1 MKNQTN
7 QINKELYKVDLFLLK
22 LLPIIMVIS
31 HIIASYG
38 AIFKVVSGAAII
50 IQIVSHYLGLVIA
63 PIAFMYISSHVFQF
77 CNYHR
82 MFIHYI
88 AVIELMNVTN
98 WYFRIPITNELYNGI
113 QVTIT
118 IVFAILAIIMYI
130 KKRRQIRLCKKEN
143 PSLA

>member
-1 MKNQTN
+1 MNSDILKT
-7 QINKELYKVDLFLLK
+7 KELYKVDLFLLK
-22 LLPIIMVIS
+22 LLPVIMVIS

-118 IVFAILAIIMYI
+118 IVFAIIALIMYI
-130 KKRRQIRLCKKEN
+130 KKRRQIRLCNKNAE
-143 PSLA
+143 PSD

>member
-1 MKNQTN
+1 M
-7 QINKELYKVDLFLLK
+7 ILNKDLYKVDLFLLK
-22 LLPIIMVIS
+22 LLPVIMVIS

-98 WYFRIPITNELYNGI
+98 WYFQLPITNELYNGI

-118 IVFAILAIIMYI
+118 ITFAILALIMYI
-130 KKRRQIRLCKKEN
+130 KKRRQIRLCNKNAE
-143 PSLA
+143 PSN